1 MEDLDLLTE
10 VARMYYEKNLT
21 QSEIAREIHT
31 SRPTVSRLLQEAK
44 DRRVVEIVIHYPW
57 DRAAMVE
64 QQLQQRFDLKDV
76 RVLDSR
82 GRKGGEALRGVAL
95 LAARYLETILRDSAI
110 LGMSW
115 GQTVYQTVQQFQ
127 ADSHAGLKIVQLFG
141 AAMPNSKIDGPELVR
156 QFAAKCNAEYHSIHA
171 PLYVDRPE
179 LREVLLNDQHIRE
192 TLQLAT
198 QADIIITGIGSL
210 ESPYAPS
217 QTWLG
222 YLNRS
227 MLTSLRKKGAAGHIC
242 AHHYDIDGHILDIDL
257 HKGIVGA
264 PLSVLHNTPQV
275 IGVASGEAKARAILG
290 ALNGKHINV
299 LITDDTTAV
308 KVLAMANPGAPVT
321 EKEREER

>member
-57 DRAAMVE
+57 DRAAAVE
-64 QQLQQRFDLKDV
+64 HELQQKFALKDV

-82 GRKGGEALRGVAL
+82 GRKGPEALRGVAL
-95 LAARYLETILRDSAI
+95 LAARYLDGVLRDNAVI
-110 LGMSW
+110 GMSW

-156 QFAAKCNAEYHSIHA
+156 QFAAKCNAEYYSIHA
-171 PLYVDRPE
+171 PLFVSRPE
-179 LREVLLNDQHIRE
+179 VREALLKDQHIRE
-192 TLQLAT
+192 TLELAT

-222 YLNRS
+222 YLNRP
-227 MLTSLRKKGAAGHIC
+227 MLTDLRNKGAAGHIC
-242 AHHYDIDGHILDIDL
+242 AHHYDGDGRILDIDL

-264 PLSVLHNTPQV
+264 PLSILHTTPQV
-275 IGVASGEAKARAILG
+275 IGVAAGEAKARAILG
-290 ALNGKHINV
+290 ALNGGHINV
-299 LITDDTTAV
+299 LITDDTTAS
-308 KVLAMANPGAPVT
+308 KVFSLVAG
-321 EKEREER
+321 